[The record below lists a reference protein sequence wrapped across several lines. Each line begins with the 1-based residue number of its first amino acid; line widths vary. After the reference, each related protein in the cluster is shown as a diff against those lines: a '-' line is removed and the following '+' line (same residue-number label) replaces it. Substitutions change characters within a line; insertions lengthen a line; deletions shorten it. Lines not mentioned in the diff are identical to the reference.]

1 MNPAEEK
8 ALKALN
14 DVTEELRLMQELTCE
29 TSEEEQVRASEIE
42 KLVASVEERSEDLA
56 REQRSAAALAKVES
70 VKSQVTKTGLVRSTP
85 EKKTEIRAIDKKKL
99 HRCFDGDYEG
109 AHALGRYVQSIAGVQ
124 ARAASAYPQASVDS
138 IAAYGSG
145 ENATT
150 FPTSMSAL
158 VMDTLYNGLINEVAY
173 TALCP
178 QLARTFNVPTNGLQ
192 IPIADEAP
200 YAKFY
205 AELAHI
211 DPVQPVVNAAQLVLH
226 KMAHLNYC
234 SSELLEDTIYAAGY
248 VIETFSNSFAKTI
261 DNVWLQGNAGIGV
274 EGLCDAIEGYDS
286 GANVITAAEEGKIS
300 PDEASMAVMLT
311 YRNTQNPA
319 WLVSPVGWASVMAH
333 VVTPESGAIM
343 TGGVAASLY
352 GSPVY
357 LSYELPEDVLAVH
370 GSFSQACAY
379 GTKPRGVKIISS
391 DTRAME
397 FDASTF
403 MGQMRCGWNNH
414 SPQFCTLIKDKA

>member
-1 MNPAEEK
+1 MNSAEEK
-8 ALKALN
+8 ALKSLSDA
-14 DVTEELRLMQELTCE
+14 TEELRVMQDLNCE
-29 TSEEEQVRASEIE
+29 TPEEEQVRASEIE
-42 KLVASVEERSEDLA
+42 KLVETVEKRSEELEK
-56 REQRSAAALAKVES
+56 EQRASAALAKVEA
-70 VKSQVTKTGLVRSTP
+70 VRSQVTKTGLVRSQP
-85 EKKTEIRAIDKKKL
+85 EKKTEIRAIDKKRL

-109 AHALGRYVQSIAGVQ
+109 ATALGRYIQSIAGVQ
-124 ARAASAYPQASVDS
+124 ARAASAYPQASVDT

-145 ENATT
+145 ENPTT

-158 VMDTLYNGLINEVAY
+158 VMDTLYNGLINEVGY
-173 TALCP
+173 IALCP
-178 QLARTFNVPTNGLQ
+178 QLARSFNVPTNGMQ

-205 AELAHI
+205 TELTHI
-211 DPVQPVVNAAQLVLH
+211 DPMQPVVNAAQLVLH

-248 VIETFSNSFAKTI
+248 VIETFANSFAKTI
-261 DNVWLQGNAGIGV
+261 DNTWLQGNASIGV

-286 GANVITAAEEGKIS
+286 GSHVITATEAGKIS

-319 WLVSPVGWASVMAH
+319 WLVSPVGWAAVMSH

-343 TGGVAASLY
+343 TNSVSASLF

-357 LSYELPEDVLAVH
+357 LCYELPDDVLAVH
-370 GSFSQACAY
+370 GSFSQASAY

-397 FDASTF
+397 FDAQTL
-403 MGQMRCGWNNH
+403 MAQMRCGWNNH
-414 SPQFCTLIKDKA
+414 SPQFCTIIKDLP